1 MNSIIEDLE
10 CIIPEGYSIK
20 LNYVDETE
28 EGVSIIEDSI
38 SCNDNLLNNKSGI
51 MQSEVQFYL
60 QSKRGNTYNKSI
72 SSMLD
77 IKEGV
82 CGLLYKEV
90 GNKYILDVKCGQIL
104 NLGAVGDL
112 DAVSL
117 NVIITY
123 KIIK

>member
-1 MNSIIEDLE
+1 MYSIIEDLE

-82 CGLLYKEV
+82 CNLLYKEV